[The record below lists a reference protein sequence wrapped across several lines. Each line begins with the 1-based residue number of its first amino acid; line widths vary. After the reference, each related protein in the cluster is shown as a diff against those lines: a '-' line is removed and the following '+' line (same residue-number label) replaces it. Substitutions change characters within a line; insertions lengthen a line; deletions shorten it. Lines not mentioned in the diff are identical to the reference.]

1 MPPQARA
8 PEPQVAV
15 AGCECTDAELP
26 HCEAAGPAGLPGG
39 CCPAARRLP
48 RSPRVLGWFK
58 SISSSATPRVLAQHG
73 GLAHL
78 MLETQSLSLALRGH
92 SSAVSSTTRCRCRM
106 QLAPRA
112 PGPRAPATWK
122 PSPGGTFVLG
132 AVQQAPGQSR
142 SARVLQRGARSH
154 AAQRFRGHVPNGC
167 ATSLFPAPGSL
178 FPVPSRFPPSEEGRA
193 SISGRSPTDL
203 PRPTRPTAPL
213 GTDF

>member
-26 HCEAAGPAGLPGG
+26 HCEAAGPAGRLLPSSAEA
-39 CCPAARRLP
+39 PAV
-48 RSPRVLGWFK
+48 PRVPGWFK

-78 MLETQSLSLALRGH
+78 MLETQSLSLALKGH

-132 AVQQAPGQSR
+132 AVQRVPGQSR
-142 SARVLQRGARSH
+142 SAQVLQRGARSH
-154 AAQRFRGHVPNGC
+154 AAQRFRRHVPNGC

-203 PRPTRPTAPL
+203 PRPARPTAPL

>member
-1 MPPQARA
+1 MPPQAKA

-48 RSPRVLGWFK
+48 RSPCVPGWFK

-132 AVQQAPGQSR
+132 AVQRVPGQSR

-154 AAQRFRGHVPNGC
+154 AAQRFRCHVPNGC
-167 ATSLFPAPGSL
+167 ATSLFPAPG
-178 FPVPSRFPPSEEGRA
+178 
-193 SISGRSPTDL
+193 
-203 PRPTRPTAPL
+203 
-213 GTDF
+213 